1 MDIPA
6 LNKVSVLSHV
16 VFFTFERAI
25 YLFNNSDL
33 MIHGFKMYSKG

>member
-6 LNKVSVLSHV
+6 LNKVSALSHV
-16 VFFTFERAI
+16 ERVI